1 MALSLQKTASR
12 RNQDIDILDIKEIIL
27 NYAYLDAIDKTSMI
41 LNYAITY

>member
-1 MALSLQKTASR
+1 MALSLQKTSSR